1 MSHWRIVRKVIF
13 SSLAALFLGALTN
26 TAFACSCVGMPQEVQ
41 FRMTPTVFV
50 GEISA
55 VKHNVNQSS
64 TAQGLLIGPGTIEVT
79 FKIKR
84 AIKGEG
90 KVDDSIVIRTSDQ
103 ESACGIVA
111 WARESPGSVWIV
123 YADRSSGVLTSGL
136 CSPTKRADSPAA
148 AEDFKYFDALK

>member
-1 MSHWRIVRKVIF
+1 MKKVIF
-13 SSLAALFLGALTN
+13 TFLGALILGALPN
-26 TAFACSCVGMPQEVQ
+26 TSFACSCLGLPQEDH
-41 FRMTPTVFV
+41 FRTTPTVFV

-55 VKHNVNQSS
+55 VRHNVNQSS
-64 TAQGLLIGPGTIEVT
+64 SAQGMLIGPGTIEVT

-90 KVDDSIVIRTSDQ
+90 KVDDSVVVRTSDQ
-103 ESACGIVA
+103 DSACGIVA
-111 WARESPGSVWIV
+111 WVRESPGSVWIV

-136 CSPTKRADSPAA
+136 CSPTKRADSPDA